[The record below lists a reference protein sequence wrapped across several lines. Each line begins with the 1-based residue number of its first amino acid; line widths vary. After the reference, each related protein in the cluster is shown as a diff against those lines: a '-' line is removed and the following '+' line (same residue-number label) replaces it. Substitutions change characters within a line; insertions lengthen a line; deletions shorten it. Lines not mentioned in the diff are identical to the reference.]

1 MFLHLGFMKPN
12 HKLIMKKSY
21 YFIISLVLL
30 SVVNSLF
37 AQQTSGI
44 VKYKG
49 AINEEFRKSFIED
62 FKNKDV
68 APDIRKGVVEMYL
81 NAQED
86 TYELHFKNQES
97 YFHYMK
103 ELENETGKG
112 LKMGSKAGTN
122 EFYVNLTDKKIIE
135 KNSVLGFLEYSGIQW
150 DVKNVTKNI
159 GDYKCFKAVETE
171 KNFTRSGAIKEEQ
184 VVAWFTP
191 DIPLQFGP
199 KNYNGLPGL
208 ILQIDKEKFS
218 ILATQVILN
227 PDEKIEIE
235 AVKKDEKIPSR
246 QEAYQIANEYYKD
259 AYGN

>member
-49 AINEEFRKSFIED
+49 AINEEFRKNFIED

-103 ELENETGKG
+103 ELENETR
-112 LKMGSKAGTN
+112 
-122 EFYVNLTDKKIIE
+122 
-135 KNSVLGFLEYSGIQW
+135 
-150 DVKNVTKNI
+150 NV
-159 GDYKCFKAVETE
+159 
-171 KNFTRSGAIKEEQ
+171 S
-184 VVAWFTP
+184 
-191 DIPLQFGP
+191 
-199 KNYNGLPGL
+199 
-208 ILQIDKEKFS
+208 S
-218 ILATQVILN
+218 
-227 PDEKIEIE
+227 
-235 AVKKDEKIPSR
+235 
-246 QEAYQIANEYYKD
+246 
-259 AYGN
+259 